1 MKKRI
6 LLAITTMFILTLG
19 IVAFAVNQSN
29 NSTKTA
35 ADSCAMKD
43 MNAQT
48 ADGQTK
54 TSCCDK
60 DDCCCKNGSCPM
72 KMSGENASANCCCS
86 GGSCSM
92 KNKDAQATT
101 VDTKDDTVAVGESC
115 RKGKHS

>member
-1 MKKRI
+1 MKKKI

-29 NSTKTA
+29 NSAKTA
-35 ADSCAMKD
+35 TDSCAMK

-54 TSCCDK
+54 TSCCDR

-72 KMSGENASANCCCS
+72 KMSGENASVNCCCS
-86 GGSCSM
+86 GDSCPI

-101 VDTKDDTVAVGESC
+101 AEKKTDAVAGDKSC
-115 RKGKHS
+115 CKGKHS